1 MAASTTEK
9 ALAITF
15 RTYLGIDET
24 ASTTEK
30 ALAIT
35 FRTYLGIDEM
45 KWAPVVEGCG
55 AD

>member
-1 MAASTTEK
+1 MA
-9 ALAITF
+9 
-15 RTYLGIDET
+15 